1 VVRVS
6 DLGTLLLS
14 VVRSVDLA
22 VRFGG
27 EEFVLLLNNVGTLE
41 ADAILIRIRDTWKAT
56 HPAITFSAGIAIL
69 DESLDATA
77 SLAAAD
83 RSLYLVKE
91 SGRNRWLFA
100 GNHATG

>member
-41 ADAILIRIRDTWKAT
+41 ADAILIRIRDTWEG
-56 HPAITFSAGIAIL
+56 HPPGHHLQCRYCHS
-69 DESLDATA
+69 
-77 SLAAAD
+77 
-83 RSLYLVKE
+83 R
-91 SGRNRWLFA
+91 
-100 GNHATG
+100 